1 MNNIMNSTKEIN
13 LFDLCA
19 HIGHKIASG
28 IKSLING
35 IGYAIRLTY
44 RQWWI
49 VLIVL
54 SIAVGLGLY
63 YSRENNRIYK
73 VDAVAVLNGVA
84 KDIVSQ
90 EFTAL
95 AKTYY
100 KFNHQNLATILSIS
114 PEMANKNH
122 SFRTYDII
130 DYLADDIVDEIDFGC
145 NVPFTDTLAVH
156 VPDMIALQFR
166 TKTPNNVPLLQEAI
180 LQYLNTREG
189 ILAPYEQFYTNLQRT
204 AKFHH
209 DQVEKLDSLTSA
221 FYFSNDSQI
230 QLQQE
235 KHTGLILGRREIKLF
250 LKDIQEEIEELNR
263 IDQRLAYASAPVVL
277 QTAFTVNPN
286 AINGPIKCSFLALI
300 IGWILALAIA
310 AMVEQRKAIITW
322 LKQK

>member
-1 MNNIMNSTKEIN
+1 MNSTKEIN

-19 HIGHKIASG
+19 HIGHKIVSG

-122 SFRTYDII
+122 SFKELCLNNWTSNCYKR
-130 DYLADDIVDEIDFGC
+130 LVGKHWS
-145 NVPFTDTLAVH
+145 TL
-156 VPDMIALQFR
+156 R
-166 TKTPNNVPLLQEAI
+166 
-180 LQYLNTREG
+180 
-189 ILAPYEQFYTNLQRT
+189 
-204 AKFHH
+204 
-209 DQVEKLDSLTSA
+209 
-221 FYFSNDSQI
+221 
-230 QLQQE
+230 
-235 KHTGLILGRREIKLF
+235 
-250 LKDIQEEIEELNR
+250 
-263 IDQRLAYASAPVVL
+263 
-277 QTAFTVNPN
+277 
-286 AINGPIKCSFLALI
+286 NGPN
-300 IGWILALAIA
+300 
-310 AMVEQRKAIITW
+310 IT
-322 LKQK
+322 LKLKIS